1 MEMQELQEA
10 VTTLQTQ
17 NASLTANNARMA
29 ERLAMRDARDL
40 VQEAL
45 SGLQLPQATKARLIS
60 TLPAQAV
67 IKEGELDQAAF
78 KALVS
83 EAVKA
88 EVKYLTDTLG
98 LGNIKGLGEA
108 ASDDEEGGEGEPENV
123 EEALAESFAALGLSE
138 SAAKIAAQGRK

>member
-1 MEMQELQEA
+1 MEMKELQEA

-29 ERLAMRDARDL
+29 ERLAMREARDL

-45 SGLQLPQATKARLIS
+45 SGLQLPQATKTRLLQ

-78 KALVS
+78 KTLVN
-83 EAVKA
+83 EAVKT

-108 ASDDEEGGEGEPENV
+108 ASDGEEDGEGEPENV
-123 EEALAESFAALGLSE
+123 EEALAESFAAIGLSE

>member
-1 MEMQELQEA
+1 MEMKELQEA

-45 SGLQLPQATKARLIS
+45 GGLQLPQATKIRLLQ

-78 KALVS
+78 KTLVN

-108 ASDDEEGGEGEPENV
+108 ASDSEEGGEGEPENV
-123 EEALAESFAALGLSE
+123 EEALAESFAAIGLSE